1 MVRRVSTIEV
11 RNPDLEVVESR
22 EMVELGMS
30 LQLMESPS
38 SVQDGCSL
46 KSEYSRRGGVVV
58 TKIEGPRCLGSR
70 A

>member
-46 KSEYSRRGGVVV
+46 KSEYSGGG
-58 TKIEGPRCLGSR
+58 ELS
-70 A
+70 